1 MNELDDSS
9 SNDVFGIHDALVTVV
24 ISFVRRFVLEFVDLR
39 VVYVNMILALT
50 VLLLKWGH
58 DPILTHENDW
68 LLYCL
73 LYFSVD

>member
-39 VVYVNMILALT
+39 VVYVYEYDLGL
-50 VLLLKWGH
+50 
-58 DPILTHENDW
+58 D
-68 LLYCL
+68 
-73 LYFSVD
+73 SVVT